1 MLKTV
6 LATRF
11 IKRMTNGRTLPCL
24 IECEDG
30 DGKALEL
37 VVKYSGKLFEN
48 EKNLAIE
55 AIVAM
60 LAADLGLPVAEPFVV
75 KLEPC
80 FIELVPEIEVKQA
93 MEKSC
98 IFAFGLAH
106 VKHYSAWTNGQMIPK
121 ELTKTAS
128 EVAVFDQ
135 IVRNTDR
142 RPENPNCLFL
152 DTNVLIFDHELTF
165 AQILFWVEPWKENGL
180 SVLSSR
186 EYHIFAGPYF
196 EQAPLDF
203 ERFILAWEAISDN
216 RFEEY
221 KNALPP
227 SWVYDETEI
236 DKIMTYLKQV
246 RTNIRAITSNALE
259 VLR

>member
-6 LATRF
+6 TATRF

-24 IECEDG
+24 IECEDESG
-30 DGKALEL
+30 NVYEL
-37 VVKYSGKLFEN
+37 VVKYSGNLFEK

-60 LAADLGLPVAEPFVV
+60 LAADLDLPVAEPFVV
-75 KLEPC
+75 QLEPS
-80 FIELVPEIEVKQA
+80 FVGLVPELEVRQA

-98 IFAFGLAH
+98 TLAFGITH
-106 VKHYSAWTNGQMIPK
+106 VKQYSAWTNGQMIPK

-135 IVRNTDR
+135 IVRNSDR

-152 DTNVLIFDHELTF
+152 DSNVLIFDHELTF
-165 AQILFWVEPWKENGL
+165 AQILFWREPWKENGL

-186 EYHIFAGPYF
+186 EHHIFAGPYF
-196 EQAPLDF
+196 ESAPLDF
-203 ERFILAWEAISDN
+203 ERFISAWEAISDN

-221 KNALPP
+221 KNALPR
-227 SWVYDETEI
+227 SWVYDENAIDEI
-236 DKIMTYLKQV
+236 MVYLKQV
-246 RTNIRAITSNALE
+246 RTNIRTITSNAIE